1 MSEAQR
7 IAAKLTEAQRKALL
21 FAPDDTEWM
30 GRNNLGRCKLSFAAM
45 DRPDLG
51 RPQLCEVRVDIGGV
65 FDARLTPLGLEV
77 RSILEAQ
84 S

>member
-7 IAAKLTEAQRKALL
+7 IAAKLTEAQRAKLL
-21 FAPDDTEWM
+21 AMPTPNAGACVDAEWSDFM
-30 GRNNLGRCKLSFAAM
+30 VLFNMELAGPYRETLADGSHVQGM
-45 DRPDLG
+45 DCL
-51 RPQLCEVRVDIGGV
+51 
-65 FDARLTPLGLEV
+65 PLGLEV